1 MEISF
6 LSESTILVVEA
17 IRTLGKERIDS
28 QVISILRGRIP
39 EKEKEKLL
47 CEASLRCILSGQFG
61 CQIAGI

>member
-1 MEISF
+1 M

-47 CEASLRCILSGQFG
+47 CEGPACSEWIFEVIRKVCE
-61 CQIAGI
+61 